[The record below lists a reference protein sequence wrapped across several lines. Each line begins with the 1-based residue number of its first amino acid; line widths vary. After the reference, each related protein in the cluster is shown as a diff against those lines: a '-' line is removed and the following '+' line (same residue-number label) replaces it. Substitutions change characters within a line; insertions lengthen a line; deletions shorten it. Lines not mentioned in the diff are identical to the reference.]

1 MHDLKPGTIGSNL
14 FWRNS
19 LWRPLHLQKGLFHLV
34 PSKINSSTSIYHFQ
48 EDGTVQLIGTKGQKF
63 SHCPGTKGQ
72 QDKLKILPRAGTA
85 CQDPK
90 WDVGWDGRK
99 FWQSVTSCRTKQDRA
114 EKDILKLEK
123 DVPKPEKKRSK
134 TGKWSFKT
142 GNFVIFLKIL
152 SAIR

>member
-1 MHDLKPGTIGSNL
+1 MESVLLTLLPKLGWGSNY
-14 FWRNS
+14 WC
-19 LWRPLHLQKGLFHLV
+19 
-34 PSKINSSTSIYHFQ
+34 FQ
-48 EDGTVQLIGTKGQKF
+48 PDGTVQLFRTKIQKF
-63 SHCPGTKGQ
+63 LHCPGTKGQ